1 LPNASVSS
9 LATGSRPCSCAVEL
23 VTPKLVVVTGGPG
36 AGKTAVLELVRRSF
50 CRHLIVL
57 PEAASVLFGGGFP
70 RLDSEPGRRSCQRA
84 IFHVQTELQRI
95 GTSEPRGGLVLCDR
109 GTLDG
114 LAYWPGDEASFF
126 AEVGSTKAR
135 ELASYAAVIHV
146 RTPEPKSY
154 NQDNPFRIE
163 SAEEAARIDAAIE
176 RAWHGHPR
184 RYVVKSADG
193 FMEKAT
199 RALDC
204 IRAELP
210 ACCRALAN
218 SNPEAAG

>member
-1 LPNASVSS
+1 MPNTSVSS
-9 LATGSRPCSCAVEL
+9 LASGSRPCLCAVEL
-23 VTPKLVVVTGGPG
+23 VTPRLVVVTGGPG

-50 CRHLIVL
+50 CKHLVVL
-57 PEAASVLFGGGFP
+57 PEAASVLFSGGFP
-70 RLDSEPGRRSCQRA
+70 RLDSAMARKSCQRA
-84 IFHVQTELQRI
+84 IFHVQSELERL
-95 GTSEPRGGLVLCDR
+95 GTGEPRGGLVLCDR

-114 LAYWPGDEASFF
+114 LAYWPGDEDSFF
-126 AEVGSTKAR
+126 TEVGSTKER
-135 ELASYAAVIHV
+135 ELAKYAAVIQL

-163 SAEEAARIDAAIE
+163 TAEEAARIDAAIA

-184 RYVVKSADG
+184 RYVVQSSDG

-210 ACCRALAN
+210 SCCRALAN
-218 SNPEAAG
+218 SVAEPQA

>member
-1 LPNASVSS
+1 MPNTSVSS
-9 LATGSRPCSCAVEL
+9 LATGSRPCHCAVEL
-23 VTPKLVVVTGGPG
+23 VTPRLVVVTGGPG

-50 CRHLIVL
+50 CKHLVVL
-57 PEAASVLFGGGFP
+57 PEAASVLFSGGFP
-70 RLDSEPGRRSCQRA
+70 RLDSGLARKSCQRA
-84 IFHVQTELQRI
+84 IFHVQSELERL
-95 GTSEPRGGLVLCDR
+95 GTGEPRGGLVLCDR

-114 LAYWPGDEASFF
+114 LAYWPGDEDSFF
-126 AEVGSTKAR
+126 TEVGSTKER
-135 ELASYAAVIHV
+135 ELAKYAAVIHL

-163 SAEEAARIDAAIE
+163 TAEEAARIDAAIA

-184 RYVVKSADG
+184 RYVVQSSDG

-210 ACCRALAN
+210 PCCRARAN
-218 SNPEAAG
+218 GVAEPQA